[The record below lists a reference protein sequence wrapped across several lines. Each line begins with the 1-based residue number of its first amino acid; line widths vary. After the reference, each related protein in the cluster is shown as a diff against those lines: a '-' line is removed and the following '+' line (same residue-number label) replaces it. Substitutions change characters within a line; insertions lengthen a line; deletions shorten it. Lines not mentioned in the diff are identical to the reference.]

1 MSIHQLKDGRWIVQ
15 WPNPSPP
22 PRLLREY
29 FGRGPSSRLR
39 AEQRDKELSLKE
51 TRPRKSSDD
60 HLFLFY
66 ELAAEY
72 ISTRQLAETTKK
84 HMTIVLRSNILPII
98 GKLPAL
104 KISFDTIANYVSTR
118 RQKIKSVSVRR
129 EVVYIKTVMSW
140 AAKQNPPLLAY
151 NPIRDYPLPKDDDS
165 DILSP
170 PTPQEISD
178 ILKHASPHLYR
189 AIKIAYYTG
198 LRPGKIELLRIKW
211 DAVLWDR
218 NVIRVLSAKKGGP
231 VLRDIPIHPEFL
243 GLLKNWWDEDG
254 KTENGPIIH
263 YAGAGI
269 IDNVLYSWKMAKKR
283 AGITRRLPFYFLRHD
298 FVTTALESG
307 VDIKTLA
314 EIVGSSPET
323 LRRHYQHVS
332 GEAKVHAIEMIRG
345 GNTAGNTGNNLS

>member
-1 MSIHQLKDGRWIVQ
+1 M
-15 WPNPSPP
+15 
-22 PRLLREY
+22 
-29 FGRGPSSRLR
+29 R
-39 AEQRDKELSLKE
+39 AEQRDKELALKD

-66 ELAAEY
+66 EIAAEY
-72 ISTRQLAETTKK
+72 ISKRQLAESTKH
-84 HMTIVLRSNILPII
+84 HMICILRSNILPAI
-98 GKLPAL
+98 GNIPAI
-104 KISFDTIANYVSTR
+104 KISYDTLHNYVFDR
-118 RQKIKSVSVRR
+118 RKTIKSVSVRR
-129 EVVYIKTVMSW
+129 EIVYIKAVMNW
-140 AAKQNPPLLAY
+140 AVKQSPPLLAY

-170 PTPQEISD
+170 PTPREIAD
-178 ILKHASPHLYR
+178 ILKYAPAHLYR

-231 VLRDIPIHPEFL
+231 VLRDIPIHPDFL
-243 GLLKNWWDEDG
+243 ILLKSWWDEDG
-254 KTENGPIIH
+254 KSENGPIIH
-263 YAGAGI
+263 FAGAGI
-269 IDNVLYSWKMAKKR
+269 TDNVLYSWRTAKKR

-307 VDIKTLA
+307 IDIKTLA

-332 GEAKVHAIEMIRG
+332 GEAKVRAIEMIRG
-345 GNTAGNTGNNLS
+345 GNTGNNLS

>member
-51 TRPRKSSDD
+51 TRPRKSSYD

-104 KISFDTIANYVSTR
+104 KISFDTISNYVSIR

-170 PTPQEISD
+170 PTPQEIAD

-243 GLLKNWWDEDG
+243 GLLKTWWEEDA

-263 YAGAGI
+263 YAGSGI
-269 IDNVLYSWKMAKKR
+269 MDNVLYSWKMAKKR